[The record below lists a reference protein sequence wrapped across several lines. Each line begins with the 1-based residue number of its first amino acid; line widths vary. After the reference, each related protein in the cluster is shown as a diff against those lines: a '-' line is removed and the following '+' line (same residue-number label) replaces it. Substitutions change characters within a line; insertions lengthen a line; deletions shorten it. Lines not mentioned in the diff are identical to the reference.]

1 MTVTAIKLMEL
12 IIVITIKTMVMIRV
26 WQPKNN
32 KGDGKKKGKKGN
44 LDLEEATEGDEE
56 DRKKKGKRRI

>member
-1 MTVTAIKLMEL
+1 MEL